1 MISPTNLMKRL
12 GVGGR
17 LVAFF
22 KAVCVYFV
30 VAGGE
35 AGEAPSVAGVAAKCA
50 PVLCLM
56 VLVAL
61 HALDAP
67 AHCSDRRAY
76 GARVAAGLALSALGD
91 ALLVWPQHFVAGMGA
106 FAGAH
111 VAYLSAFGWQ
121 GSAPRAAAA
130 CYGGCGAYLCVVAPG
145 GLLARL
151 VPGYA
156 LLLATLC
163 WRGAARG
170 GPAAAGAAL
179 FLVSDAALGYS
190 LWAGPLPHRRLVVM
204 STYYL
209 GQLGIALSA
218 LQPHPP
224 APPRAHAQ

>member
-67 AHCSDRRAY
+67 AHCSDRKVTLSVKL
-76 GARVAAGLALSALGD
+76 RVSSSSNVDLPSD
-91 ALLVWPQHFVAGMGA
+91 K
-106 FAGAH
+106 
-111 VAYLSAFGWQ
+111 
-121 GSAPRAAAA
+121 GSVGRCSEPIRS
-130 CYGGCGAYLCVVAPG
+130 G
-145 GLLARL
+145 
-151 VPGYA
+151 
-156 LLLATLC
+156 
-163 WRGAARG
+163 
-170 GPAAAGAAL
+170 
-179 FLVSDAALGYS
+179 
-190 LWAGPLPHRRLVVM
+190 RR
-204 STYYL
+204 
-209 GQLGIALSA
+209 
-218 LQPHPP
+218 
-224 APPRAHAQ
+224 R